1 MNLKIV
7 SVAALLCLSA
17 PLLAQTADDSVQA
30 YRDGDY
36 AQALAIARPLANAG
50 DAVALNMMG
59 ILYENGLGV
68 PADGFR
74 AASYYQA
81 AADQDLPQALN
92 NLADH
97 YLDGWTGQEPRPDLA
112 IPLMLRAEGMGYA
125 GVYNN
130 LGVSYFEGHFGT
142 PDSPRALDYFRR
154 AHEAGYVDGT
164 ANVGWMYAHGE
175 GVMQDLAEARRF
187 YELAHANSGPLWALE
202 NLADM
207 WREGEGGPSDLS
219 QAVALYEAAADRNSA
234 YAANWLGYYYD
245 NGEAGLPVD
254 YDRAVAYFMQ
264 AAEQGSTTGYYNMG
278 SMYEGGRGV
287 EADPEMARHYYQLAS
302 DQGDADATYELA
314 VMYWHGD
321 LGYVDEIEARR
332 LMEMAAD
339 RGAELSFGDLG
350 LMLRNGVGGS
360 RDLFRAGEM
369 FERGLDENDS
379 LAFVNLGEVIS
390 DPAYP
395 GHDPVRGLALCLRAV
410 EITTNE
416 DRQAQYSRRCNRLAR
431 ALSPAQQAEARA
443 LMGSL

>member
-1 MNLKIV
+1 MNLKAM
-7 SVAALLCLSA
+7 SVAALLCLA
-17 PLLAQTADDSVQA
+17 VPLHAQTADDAVEA
-30 YRDGDY
+30 YRDGNY
-36 AQALAIARPLANAG
+36 ALALEISRPLANSG
-50 DAVALNMMG
+50 DAAALNMMG

-74 AASYYQA
+74 AVSYYQA

-97 YLDGWTGQEPRPDLA
+97 YLDGWSGQDPRPELA
-112 IPLMLRAEGMGYA
+112 LPLMLRAEELGYA

-142 PDSPRALDYFRR
+142 PDSRRALEYFRR

-164 ANVGWMYAHGE
+164 ANVGWMYANGE
-175 GVMQDLAEARRF
+175 GVEEDQAEARRF
-187 YELAHANSGPLWALE
+187 YVLAHDNDGPLWALE

-207 WREGEGGPSDLS
+207 WREGEGGPSDLTR
-219 QAVALYEAAADRNSA
+219 AVALYDEAAERGSS

-254 YDRAVAYFMQ
+254 YERAVAYFRQ
-264 AAEQGSTTGYYNMG
+264 AAEQGSTTGYYNLG

-287 EADPEMARHYYQLAS
+287 EADPDMARHYYQLAS

-321 LGYVDEIEARR
+321 LGYSDEIEARR
-332 LMEMAAD
+332 LMELAAE
-339 RGAELSFGDLG
+339 RGAELAFGDLG
-350 LMLRNGVGGS
+350 LMLRNGVGGA
-360 RDLFRAGEM
+360 RDLQRAGEM
-369 FERGLDENDS
+369 FQRGLDENDS
-379 LAFVNLGEVIS
+379 LAFVNLGEVLS

-410 EITTNE
+410 ELTSDE
-416 DRQAQYSRRCNRLAR
+416 ERQAQYSRRCNRLSR
-431 ALSPAQQAEARA
+431 VLSPAQQAEARA
-443 LMGSL
+443 QMGSL